1 MTHNGINLRKFFVSW
16 LSIHETVFHS
26 MDEKELVQQVVQH
39 NNHEAFSI
47 LVERYKK
54 MVITT
59 CIGFLGNFHDAED
72 IAQDVFI
79 ELYESLP
86 EFRNE
91 AKLST
96 WIYRIAVNKSLNFL
110 RRKKRETFLQNFIG
124 NRIKGKTGL
133 TIDEIMDKGNTDI
146 SIELKE
152 QHKQLRHAMGM
163 LPENQRIAL
172 VLSTYHELS
181 YKEIAEVM
189 ETSVSSVESLLF
201 RAKNNLRKIMGK
213 TKP

>member
-1 MTHNGINLRKFFVSW
+1 MTYNHINLRKFFVTW

-39 NNHEAFSI
+39 KNHEAFSI

-72 IAQDVFI
+72 IAQDVFV

-91 AKLST
+91 SKLST
-96 WIYRIAVNKSLNFL
+96 WLYRIAVNKSLNFL
-110 RRKKRETFLQNFIG
+110 RRKKRETFLQSFLG
-124 NRIKGKTGL
+124 NRTKNSAGQ
-133 TIDEIMDKGNTDI
+133 TIDEIIGRQHSDSN
-146 SIELKE
+146 IELRE

-201 RAKNNLRKIMGK
+201 RAKNNLRKIMVK